1 MTIMLALLLQIA
13 DGMNSKIALVRP
25 NASVERA
32 G

>member
-1 MTIMLALLLQIA
+1 MLAVFSQIA

-25 NASVERA
+25 NDPGERA